1 MSADEVC
8 DGVVNAVKEGKYD
21 FIVVNFANPDM
32 VGHTGIVK
40 AAITAIEKV
49 DECVGRIKDAIIE
62 NDGVL
67 FICAD
72 HGNAEKMLDNYTGKS
87 VTAHTTNDV
96 PFILV
101 NDGDAKLRE
110 GGSLCDIA
118 PTILEIL
125 DIEKPAEM
133 TGESLI
139 VK

>member
-1 MSADEVC
+1 
-8 DGVVNAVKEGKYD
+8 
-21 FIVVNFANPDM
+21 
-32 VGHTGIVK
+32 
-40 AAITAIEKV
+40 
-49 DECVGRIKDAIIE
+49 
-62 NDGVL
+62 
-67 FICAD
+67 
-72 HGNAEKMLDNYTGKS
+72 MLDNYTGKS

>member
-1 MSADEVC
+1 M
-8 DGVVNAVKEGKYD
+8 
-21 FIVVNFANPDM
+21 
-32 VGHTGIVK
+32 
-40 AAITAIEKV
+40 
-49 DECVGRIKDAIIE
+49 
-62 NDGVL
+62 